1 MRKLFIEAEMNESFS
16 YVDISFGP
24 SPLDA
29 IIDSFSL
36 YFIASYAS
44 HQSFVLMF
52 FLTKFSF
59 HSCSEFFLPSIVEK
73 AEPKID
79 MSTEPLRVME
89 EKSELKVDYL
99 YPVIYTQQ
107 ERHRGH

>member
-1 MRKLFIEAEMNESFS
+1 MRKLFTEAEMNESFS

-52 FLTKFSF
+52 FFNKILFSF
-59 HSCSEFFLPSIVEK
+59 LFRVFFCLQLLKKPSQ
-73 AEPKID
+73 
-79 MSTEPLRVME
+79 
-89 EKSELKVDYL
+89 KS
-99 YPVIYTQQ
+99 I
-107 ERHRGH
+107 

>member
-1 MRKLFIEAEMNESFS
+1 MNESFS
-16 YVDISFGP
+16 YVYISFGP

-52 FLTKFSF
+52 FLNKILFSF
-59 HSCSEFFLPSIVEK
+59 SFRVFFSVPSIVEK

-89 EKSELKVDYL
+89 EKKKRTKS
-99 YPVIYTQQ
+99 
-107 ERHRGH
+107 